1 MTTEPLPSP
10 EERER
15 LRRIENLRA
24 VLAGPPPAGPAA
36 RRPSAVD
43 GAGGAPT
50 GGPGAAQDGAHTSHR
65 TRNASFGAV
74 GAAIAFLA
82 GKLKFLSLL
91 AGALKF
97 KTLATMLLSI
107 GLYATQWGLPFAI
120 GFVLLIFVHEF
131 GHVIVLRREGIP
143 AGAPVFIPF
152 VGALIAMR
160 GMPRDAY
167 VEAKVAI
174 GGPIAGSIAAWAV
187 LGAGLLLE
195 RPFLVA
201 LGHTGVLLNLFNLIP
216 VSPLDGGRIAG
227 AFSRVFW
234 VVGYAIGVAALLLT
248 RSPMLLLILVVGLFT
263 LWQRW
268 RHPVPGYDAIPRS
281 KRIAVGLGYAALVI
295 ALVLSTSIALGPGA
309 RS

>member
-1 MTTEPLPSP
+1 MMDPLHSP
-10 EERER
+10 EEQEARK
-15 LRRIENLRA
+15 RIENLRA
-24 VLAGPPPAGPAA
+24 ILAGPPAAGPAG
-36 RRPSAVD
+36 RRSSAQDAV
-43 GAGGAPT
+43 GGASQGGSTGTRDGVHPT
-50 GGPGAAQDGAHTSHR
+50 HR
-65 TRNASFGAV
+65 TRNATLGAI
-74 GAAIAFLA
+74 GAAFVFLA
-82 GKLKFLSLL
+82 GKLKFLGLL
-91 AGALKF
+91 AGVLKF
-97 KTLATMLLSI
+97 KTIATMLVSI
-107 GLYATQWGLPFAI
+107 GFYATQWSLPFAI

-131 GHVIVLRREGIP
+131 GHVVVLRREGIP

-174 GGPIAGSIAAWAV
+174 GGPITGSIAAWAV
-187 LGAGLLLE
+187 LGAGLLLG

-227 AFSRVFW
+227 AFSRAFW
-234 VVGYAIGVAALLLT
+234 IGGYAIGVAALLLT
-248 RSPMLLLILVVGLFT
+248 QSPMLLLVLVVGLFT

-268 RHPVPGYDAIPRS
+268 HHPVPGYDVIPRS
-281 KRIAVGLGYAALVI
+281 RRIAVGLGYAALVFGLI
-295 ALVLSTSIALGPGA
+295 LTTSIGLGPVA

>member
-1 MTTEPLPSP
+1 MTDPLRSP
-10 EERER
+10 EEAEA
-15 LRRIENLRA
+15 LKRIENLRA
-24 VLAGPPPAGPAA
+24 ILAGAPEAGLAGSRAP
-36 RRPSAVD
+36 VEG
-43 GAGGAPT
+43 GAGGASRSGST
-50 GGPGAAQDGAHTSHR
+50 GAQDGAHPLHR
-65 TRNASFGAV
+65 TRNASL
-74 GAAIAFLA
+74 GAAAAAFAFLA

-91 AGALKF
+91 AGVLKF

-131 GHVIVLRREGIP
+131 GHVVVLRREGIP

-187 LGAGLLLE
+187 LGAGLLLG

-227 AFSRVFW
+227 AFSRAFW
-234 VVGYAIGVAALLLT
+234 IGGYAIGVAALLLT
-248 RSPMLLLILVVGLFT
+248 RSPMLLLVLVVGLFT

-281 KRIAVGLGYAALVI
+281 KRIAVGLGYAALV
-295 ALVLSTSIALGPGA
+295 AGLVLTTSIELGPVA